1 MYIYTTI
8 DMAGITEIFRAL
20 TDPTRMEI
28 LSMLR
33 DGDLTPSDML
43 NKLSISQPTLSHH
56 LDILKR
62 AGLIEG
68 KRNGQFI
75 EYTINLSVFEMAVE
89 YMLKFIKNPKEPK
102 L

>member
-1 MYIYTTI
+1 MT
-8 DMAGITEIFRAL
+8 GLTEIFKAL
-20 TDPTRMEI
+20 TDPTRMQI
-28 LSMLR
+28 LTLLR

-43 NKLSISQPTLSHH
+43 NKLDTSQPTLSHH

-75 EYTINLSVFEMAVE
+75 EYSLNLSVFEMAVE
-89 YMLKFIKNPKEPK
+89 YMMKFINHPKEPK